1 MVPYVPT
8 EPRFF
13 HAAFLFPLLTVPHS
27 PQSSYS
33 SQCLS
38 GSIRSHIKLSGR
50 LPPALKHRGDRFSDY
65 SENNQPSLLLCP
77 PFPCCLSWQPGP
89 GSENPDVMPAQ
100 SRRSPGS
107 AGQRQRKHM
116 TSVLCGA
123 EPAQS
128 RQHRRDQ

>member
-13 HAAFLFPLLTVPHS
+13 HAAFLFPFAYCTSLSTVIL
-27 PQSSYS
+27 Q
-33 SQCLS
+33 QCLS

-50 LPPALKHRGDRFSDY
+50 LPPALKHGGDRFSDY
-65 SENNQPSLLLCP
+65 SENNQPSLLLRP
-77 PFPCCLSWQPGP
+77 PSPCCLSWQPGP